1 MRDYTQLNET
11 YHYQLG
17 DGLFVLDAFVDVEL
31 QRLAAHGI
39 EKELLILWEELV
51 IVGLDDGLSWLDVLC
66 LAFCSSAT
74 TRGTSWCHGSWSAE
88 TESVSSLE
96 RPAYFGADARRA
108 HSTYWQLLST
118 RTTVTKI

>member
-1 MRDYTQLNET
+1 MGNAPCGTTYRNEF
-11 YHYQLG
+11 YDL
-17 DGLFVLDAFVDVEL
+17 VPVVDVL
-31 QRLAAHGI
+31 VNIQGQGRTHHGV
-39 EKELLILWEELV
+39 EEELFIWV
-51 IVGLDDGLSWLDVLC
+51 LLDLWKLVCIVMNGERLRVVFAVASTSLS
-66 LAFCSSAT
+66 A
-74 TRGTSWCHGSWSAE
+74 SWCHGSWSAE